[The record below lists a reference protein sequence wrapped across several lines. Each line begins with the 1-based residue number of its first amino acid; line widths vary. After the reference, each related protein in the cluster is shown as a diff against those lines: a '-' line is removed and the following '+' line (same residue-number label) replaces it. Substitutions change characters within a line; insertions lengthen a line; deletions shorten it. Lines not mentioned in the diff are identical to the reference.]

1 MCYHFTACAT
11 TSPPVLSFHLL
22 CYHFTA
28 STDLQKKESLMKADF
43 MEMRNNMTLHDLLG
57 WTEMQT
63 APLNLQPAMLQV
75 HLPQVKLTP

>member
-1 MCYHFTACAT
+1 MDHDSRRTL
-11 TSPPVLSFHLL
+11 PLHRL

-57 WTEMQT
+57 WREMQT
-63 APLNLQPAMLQV
+63 APLNLQSAMLQV
-75 HLPQVKLTP
+75 HLPQVNSIKPSFS